1 MAENKSRK
9 TTRDMT
15 IRAGAFALT
24 ARGVSKYDWR
34 DPYHIALTLSWPRFF
49 ILILGLDLLINL
61 IFALLYVAEPG
72 SIRNAAPGSLSDAF
86 FFSIET
92 LATVGYGEMAPGS
105 LYGHVVAAIEIFS
118 GMGFVAIT
126 AGLLFVRFS
135 RPRAR
140 ILYADHAII
149 GRFNGRRTLMIRI
162 ANGRPHAL
170 TDAHARLTAL
180 FNEWSKEGQF
190 YRRIYDLPLLRAHV
204 PIFGLTWTL
213 MHEIDEKSPLY
224 GYDQEAFHR
233 HVARVFLAIDAR
245 DPMLEARV
253 YDTKD
258 YAPEEVLFD
267 RRYSDA
273 VAIDQEGR
281 TIADLTRVGLTEPE
295 IPDATALGKEEPP
308 HEGERQ

>member
-9 TTRDMT
+9 ATRGMT

-24 ARGVSKYDWR
+24 ARGVAKYDWR

-49 ILILGLDLLINL
+49 VLILVLDLAINFV
-61 IFALLYVAEPG
+61 FALLYVAEPG
-72 SIRNAAPGSLSDAF
+72 SIRNASPGSLCDAF
-86 FFSIET
+86 FFSVET
-92 LATVGYGEMAPGS
+92 MATVGYGEMAPGS
-105 LYGHVVAAIEIFS
+105 LYGHIISSIEIFC

-140 ILYADHAII
+140 ILYADHVVI
-149 GRFNGRRTLMIRI
+149 GTFNGRRTLMIRI

-190 YRRIYDLPLLRAHV
+190 YRRIYDLPLIRTHV

-224 GYDQEAFHR
+224 GCDQEAFR
-233 HVARVFLAIDAR
+233 EHVARIFLAVEAR

-258 YAPEEVLFD
+258 YGPDEVLFD
-267 RRYSDA
+267 RRYVDS

-281 TIADLTRVGLTEPE
+281 TIADLTRIGWTEPDM
-295 IPDATALGKEEPP
+295 PVPHGTAPGKEAPS
-308 HEGERQ
+308 H

>member
-1 MAENKSRK
+1 MAENARK
-9 TTRDMT
+9 TTRGMT
-15 IRAGAFALT
+15 IRNGAFALS
-24 ARGVSKYDWR
+24 ARGLAKYDWR

-49 ILILGLDLLINL
+49 FLILSLDLLINFV
-61 IFALLYVAEPG
+61 FALLYAIEPG
-72 SIRNAAPGSLSDAF
+72 SIKNATPGSLSDAF
-86 FFSIET
+86 FFSVET

-105 LYGHVVAAIEIFS
+105 LYGHIVAAVEIFC

-140 ILYADHAII
+140 ILYADHAVI
-149 GRFNGRRTLMIRI
+149 GMFNGQRTLMIRI

-190 YRRIYDLPLLRAHV
+190 YRRIYDLPLIRTHV

-213 MHEIDEKSPLY
+213 MHEITEKSPLY
-224 GYDQEAFHR
+224 GYDEQSFRE
-233 HVARVFLAIDAR
+233 HVARIFLAIEAR

-258 YAPEEVLFD
+258 YAPDEILFD
-267 RRYSDA
+267 RRYVDS
-273 VAIDQEGR
+273 VAIDQQGR
-281 TIADLTRVGLTEPE
+281 TIADLTRIGWTEIDVPVTA
-295 IPDATALGKEEPP
+295 ATAPRKEA
-308 HEGERQ
+308 H